1 MSVYRN
7 GILYFHLFR
16 ETGKQDMQLK
26 YLKRLDEL
34 SPLNAQRKVELERQT
49 TETEVAR
56 REAERTV
63 IKAQAEAQAQR
74 MAGLTEAEIMRAKG
88 YTQKDV
94 LQSEVQKAYAAGLG
108 EMGSNGGGSGLGDI
122 AGLGVALGAMG
133 GVVNMTKD
141 ALNPVFS
148 GITPPA
154 PDAAAPVGGWSCACG
169 RTNITSNFCPDCGA
183 KKPVPQNGW
192 TCPSCGA
199 ANITSN
205 FCPDCGA
212 KKPAPDAGW
221 DCACGQT
228 NIKSNFCPN
237 CGSKKPEPK
246 PAGDSWQCACGTTA
260 TGKFCP
266 ECGKPKPAGTP
277 KYKCDKCG
285 WEPEDRPPPPP
296 RYGPGR
302 PPRWANPPARK
313 KNKKIKTAPKE
324 C

>member
-1 MSVYRN
+1 M
-7 GILYFHLFR
+7 
-16 ETGKQDMQLK
+16 
-26 YLKRLDEL
+26 
-34 SPLNAQRKVELERQT
+34 ELERQT

-148 GITPPA
+148 GITQPA
-154 PDAAAPVGGWSCACG
+154 PDTAVPTGGWSCACG

-183 KKPVPQNGW
+183 KKPVLQTGW
-192 TCPSCGA
+192 TCANCGA
-199 ANITSN
+199 SNITSN

-212 KKPAPDAGW
+212 KKPALDAGW
-221 DCACGQT
+221 DCPCGQT
-228 NIKSNFCPN
+228 GIKSNFCPN
-237 CGSKKPEPK
+237 CGKKRGE
-246 PAGDSWQCACGTTA
+246 
-260 TGKFCP
+260 
-266 ECGKPKPAGTP
+266 
-277 KYKCDKCG
+277 
-285 WEPEDRPPPPP
+285 
-296 RYGPGR
+296 
-302 PPRWANPPARK
+302 
-313 KNKKIKTAPKE
+313 
-324 C
+324 